1 MYKTATTATLERTVS
16 GAGEQA
22 SRVQEAWTFAG
33 DSGERLEVRAS
44 YRRGPVVK
52 AHVDTVV
59 RSAARP
65 EFQRT
70 YHIDQAVDVVRGAGV
85 ADRVE
90 QFSFR
95 ASGGSLSNLFDGSE
109 TLMSVSAVPF
119 YVREITIP

>member
-1 MYKTATTATLERTVS
+1 MIR
-16 GAGEQA
+16 
-22 SRVQEAWTFAG
+22 
-33 DSGERLEVRAS
+33 
-44 YRRGPVVK
+44 
-52 AHVDTVV
+52 
-59 RSAARP
+59 
-65 EFQRT
+65 
-70 YHIDQAVDVVRGAGV
+70 VDVVRGAGV